1 MTSDEFR
8 LALVRTIEDRRLS
21 RTERRALSSVLADLP
36 ATESLRQPYRGL
48 AFDVARE
55 ALVGN
60 AQDGDVIDW
69 LEDVVK
75 LLSPAGAPQEARIE
89 ACFSPSDACPQRL
102 RGLFQSARRT
112 VDVCVFTIT
121 DDRISDA
128 ILAAHQRGVRVRI
141 VTDNDK
147 AWDAGSDVQR
157 LTAAGI
163 PVRIDVSEF
172 HMHHKFALFDGAV
185 LVTGSYNWTRSAA
198 ESNEENFVVLEHSGV
213 VRQFQAVF
221 DGLWEKFG

>member
-1 MTSDEFR
+1 MTPQEFR
-8 LALVRTIEDRRLS
+8 QALARTLEDRRLS
-21 RTERRALSSVLADLP
+21 RTERRALSSVLADPP
-36 ATESLRQPYRGL
+36 ATESLRQQYRGL

-55 ALVGN
+55 ALSSGV
-60 AQDGDVIDW
+60 DRDVIDW
-69 LEDVVK
+69 VEEVVR
-75 LLSPAGAPQEARIE
+75 LLQPAASPDQTRVE
-89 ACFSPSDACPQRL
+89 ACFSPGAACPHRL

-147 AWDAGSDVQR
+147 AWDAGSDIQR
-157 LTAAGI
+157 LSAAGVS
-163 PVRIDVSEF
+163 VRIDVSEF
-172 HMHHKFALFDGAV
+172 HMHHKFALFDGDL

-198 ESNEENFVVLEHSGV
+198 DSNEENFVVLEHAGV

-221 DGLWEKFG
+221 DALWEKFG

>member
-1 MTSDEFR
+1 
-8 LALVRTIEDRRLS
+8 
-21 RTERRALSSVLADLP
+21 VLTDLP
-36 ATESLRQPYRGL
+36 EAEPLRQQFRAQ

-55 ALVGN
+55 ALTAG
-60 AQDGDVIDW
+60 AGRDVIDW
-69 LEDVVK
+69 LEEVVK
-75 LLSPAGAPQEARIE
+75 LLLPAAGPHQARIE
-89 ACFSPSDACPQRL
+89 ACFSPGEACPQRL

-147 AWDAGSDVQR
+147 AWDAGSDIQR
-157 LTAAGI
+157 LSAAGV

-172 HMHHKFALFDGAV
+172 HMHHKFAIFDGAV

-198 ESNEENFVVLEHSGV
+198 ESNEENLVVLEHAGALQ
-213 VRQFQAVF
+213 QFQHVF